1 MSSRP
6 SSSTSAAWVA
16 VTTVRRGPVSR
27 KPIARFGPLTSCCS
41 PPVSYVLSSP
51 LAPPP
56 PHADSGSPVPPSAPS
71 EPTGSE
77 ADAPAP
83 TRGLS
88 TSVSQESLG
97 SARSTSVSRTKTP
110 VSSSAAGGDPRV
122 WFYCSDTIVK
132 QVSVDE
138 VLRARAYLLFYQ
150 RVI

>member
-6 SSSTSAAWVA
+6 SSSTLVAWAA
-16 VTTVRRGPVSR
+16 VTTVRPLLRLFYSR
-27 KPIARFGPLTSCCS
+27 ILLADPANLAS
-41 PPVSYVLSSP
+41 VSYVLSSP

-56 PHADSGSPVPPSAPS
+56 PHANSASPEPPSAPS
-71 EPTGSE
+71 EPAVPKPDS
-77 ADAPAP
+77 PAP
-83 TRGLS
+83 VRGLS
-88 TSVSQESLG
+88 TSVSHDSFG

-110 VSSSAAGGDPRV
+110 VSLTAGQDPRV

-132 QVSVDE
+132 QVSVEE